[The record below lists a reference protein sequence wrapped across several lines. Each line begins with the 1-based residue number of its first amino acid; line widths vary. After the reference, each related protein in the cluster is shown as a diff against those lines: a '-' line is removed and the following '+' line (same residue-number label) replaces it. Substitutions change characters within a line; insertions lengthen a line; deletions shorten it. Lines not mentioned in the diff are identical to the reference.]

1 MAIYY
6 LSLKTKQDKKTYEI
20 HKSNCPHLPK
30 ARYRKHLGNFLSC
43 KAAVKEAEKYV
54 ENPNGCCYCS
64 RLCNSSC

>member
-6 LSLKTKQDKKTYEI
+6 LSLKTKRDKRINEV
-20 HKSNCPHLPK
+20 HKSNCPNLPGT
-30 ARYRKHLGNFLSC
+30 RDRKHLGNFLNC
-43 KAAVKEAEKYV
+43 KGAVREAKKFV